1 MVILFKESIIHKE
14 LFKQFFSVSGLIT
27 SNRFLAL
34 LMGVLIARSVTP
46 HEYGIYSYVLSVVSI
61 ASIPVISGVQLMLSK
76 GIALATSKSEH
87 QKYDELILCSR
98 YHVIVAGTIS
108 VLILVICS
116 AFPKHLTLP
125 ILMLCIGIVFFRAML
140 SRGSSILYGLEH
152 YHFSQVGA
160 LILVPLSILLL
171 LSAANM
177 VELTVNGV
185 WLLSFSLVATLIA
198 VLFTAMV
205 LIRKSPNSVPWN
217 TVVKPLALRRWYLHL
232 FTFGFASTLFIIN
245 TEYVSLVLAWLSS
258 ADQIAYYKV
267 ALHGAAMLSLFSM
280 ASNYVLNP
288 KIAKLYADKRYV
300 ECQNLLDISVRIN
313 TIISIPLVVV
323 LYFFG
328 YDLLS
333 ILFGDNYTDA
343 YTPLMI
349 FAVGH
354 LVNVATGS
362 VGVVLNMTGNEKVTA
377 QTLGYTMLLSVP
389 LTFLFILFYGSAGA
403 ALGAASCI
411 ILWNIWM
418 ARKVVQITN
427 LRTWL
432 AIAR

>member
-1 MVILFKESIIHKE
+1 MIQKG
-14 LFKQFFSVSGLIT
+14 LFKQFFSVSGLIA

-34 LMGVLIARSVTP
+34 LMGMLIARSVTP
-46 HEYGIYSYVLSVVSI
+46 HEYGIYSYILSVVSI

-76 GIALATSKSEH
+76 GVALAASKSEH
-87 QKYDELILCSR
+87 KKYAELILCSR
-98 YHVIVAGTIS
+98 YHVVVAGS
-108 VLILVICS
+108 ASILVLLICS
-116 AFPKHLTLP
+116 IFLEYLTLP
-125 ILMLCIGIVFFRAML
+125 ILILCIGIVLLRAML
-140 SRGSSILYGLEH
+140 SRGASILYGLEH
-152 YHFSQVGA
+152 YHFSQFGA

-171 LSAANM
+171 LIIANM
-177 VELTVNGV
+177 AELTVNV
-185 WLLSFSLVATLIA
+185 IWLLFFSLVATLIA
-198 VLFTAMV
+198 FGFTTV
-205 LIRKSPNSVPWN
+205 ILIKKSLNPVPWN
-217 TVVKPLALRRWYLHL
+217 AVVKPLMLKHWYSHL

-258 ADQIAYYKV
+258 AEQIAYYKI
-267 ALHGAAMLSLFSM
+267 ALHGAAVLSLFSM

-288 KIAKLYADKRYV
+288 KIARLYEDKRYA
-300 ECQNLLDISVRIN
+300 ECQSVLDTSVRTN
-313 TIISIPLVVV
+313 TMISIPLVIM

-328 YDLLS
+328 HDLLS
-333 ILFGDNYTDA
+333 ILFGDNYISA
-343 YTPLMI
+343 YTSLMI
-349 FAVGH
+349 FAVAH

-377 QTLGYTMLLSVP
+377 QTLGCTMLLSVP
-389 LTFLFILFYGSAGA
+389 LTFLFISFYGSAGA

-418 ARKVVQITN
+418 ARKVVQLTN